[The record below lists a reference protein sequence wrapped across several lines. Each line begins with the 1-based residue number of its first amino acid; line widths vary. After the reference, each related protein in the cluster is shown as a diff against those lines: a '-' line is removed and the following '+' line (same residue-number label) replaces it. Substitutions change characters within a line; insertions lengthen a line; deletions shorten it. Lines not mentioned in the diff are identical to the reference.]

1 MHWLKG
7 IRQRAISKLLGK
19 ENVSDGARPRNEIKF
34 DIAFF
39 QGWQKFKYLI
49 IPRQQLLFM
58 ISEKGAIG
66 SESLS
71 SLLKVTM
78 AN

>member
-7 IRQRAISKLLGK
+7 TRQRAILKLLGK
-19 ENVSDGARPRNEIKF
+19 ENVSDGARPRDENEF

-39 QGWQKFKYLI
+39 QGWQKFKYLV
-49 IPRQQLLFM
+49 IPRQQLLFT
-58 ISEKGAIG
+58 ISEKGTIG

-71 SLLKVTM
+71 DLLKVTM